1 MNRCEFAVAV
11 RAVKAA
17 GISWGHFVSKGLLTY
32 LACVLPPAVVEIEIL
47 VACTAVRAVAFKG
60 EILSVFNRKDIFD
73 GEKIFGFDLLGNT
86 GLNDRR
92 NVYGEV
98 GLLLMGIGVDEFKE
112 RFEEFVEILRNQTCG
127 GDEFIKQRVIDQI
140 CQFIRDIR
148 KQGYWFNIRSEDK
161 QLSRKRLYC
170 LEKM

>member
-32 LACVLPPAVVEIEIL
+32 LACVLAPAVVEIEIL
-47 VACTAVRAVAFKG
+47 VACTAVGAVAFKG

-98 GLLLMGIGVDEFKE
+98 GIRDHGIRRGGLLLMGIGVDEFKE
-112 RFEEFVEILRNQTCG
+112 RFEEFVEILRSQTCG

-148 KQGYWFNIRSEDK
+148 KQG
-161 QLSRKRLYC
+161 
-170 LEKM
+170 

>member
-92 NVYGEV
+92 
-98 GLLLMGIGVDEFKE
+98 
-112 RFEEFVEILRNQTCG
+112 LR
-127 GDEFIKQRVIDQI
+127 
-140 CQFIRDIR
+140 
-148 KQGYWFNIRSEDK
+148 
-161 QLSRKRLYC
+161 
-170 LEKM
+170 

>member
-92 NVYGEV
+92 NVYCEV
-98 GLLLMGIGVDEFKE
+98 CIRDHGIRRCGLLLMGIGVDEFKE

-148 KQGYWFNIRSEDK
+148 KQG
-161 QLSRKRLYC
+161 
-170 LEKM
+170 